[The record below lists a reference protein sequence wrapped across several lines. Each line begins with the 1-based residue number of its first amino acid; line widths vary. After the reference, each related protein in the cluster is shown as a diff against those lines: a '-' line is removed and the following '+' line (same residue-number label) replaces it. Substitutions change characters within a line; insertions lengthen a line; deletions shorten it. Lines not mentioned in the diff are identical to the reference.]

1 MIIDTSAI
9 IAILNGPK
17 GVSQQFLTERNT
29 LGFRI
34 SFEIYVSGYF
44 VPERGKGFQG

>member
-1 MIIDTSAI
+1 M
-9 IAILNGPK
+9 GQK
-17 GVSQQFLTERNT
+17 GVSQQFLTEWNT

-44 VPERGKGFQG
+44 VPERDKGFQG